1 MTQQQRERSA
11 QMLAEIEDGC
21 SVTAGSLD
29 VEAFYRKV
37 EDTKAQATHG
47 REPLLSVF
55 SRVINMARRD
65 HGWSIEQLA
74 DKADVDAIEVFRIEE
89 DLVEAP
95 EPRVVSSLSR
105 ALRLPA
111 GKMMQLVGH
120 ITVLDPKVSGAAMKF
135 AASSGSMEKL
145 TRTEKGALNDFVKAL
160 AEE

>member
-1 MTQQQRERSA
+1 MTKQQEQA
-11 QMLAEIEDGC
+11 AHKLADLEEGC
-21 SVTAGSLD
+21 VVTAGSLD

-37 EDTKAQATHG
+37 EETKARATHG
-47 REPLLSVF
+47 REPLLGVF

-74 DKADVDAIEVFRIEE
+74 DKADVEPIEVFRIEE
-89 DLVEAP
+89 ALDEAP
-95 EPRVVSSLSR
+95 EPRIVSALSR
-105 ALRLPA
+105 ALKLPA

-120 ITVLDPKVSGAAMKF
+120 LTVLDPKVSGAAMKF

-145 TRTEKGALNDFVKAL
+145 SRTEKMALHDFVQAL

>member
-1 MTQQQRERSA
+1 MTKQQEQSA
-11 QMLAEIEDGC
+11 QMLADIEEGC
-21 SVTAGSLD
+21 VVTAGSLD

-37 EDTKAQATHG
+37 EETKAQAAHG
-47 REPLLSVF
+47 REPLLGVF

-74 DKADVDAIEVFRIEE
+74 EKAGIEPIEVFRIEGAL
-89 DLVEAP
+89 DEAP
-95 EPRVVSSLSR
+95 EPRIVSSLSR
-105 ALRLPA
+105 ALKLPA

-120 ITVLDPKVSGAAMKF
+120 LTVLDPKVSGAAMKF

-145 TRTEKGALNDFVKAL
+145 SPSEKAALNNFVKAL